1 MEQLQSPQLQIQEGT
16 SNYDNRIVSGG
27 MEGEVRIWKIGRQ
40 TQVME
45 SSLKEHRGRVYD
57 IQVNSKNNQAISASA
72 DGSCIVW
79 DLVTFT
85 RVMCLFEKTMFK
97 QVLYHPDE
105 AQVISTG
112 SDRKISYW
120 DSFDGQQ
127 IRDIEASESEINA
140 LAFM

>member
-1 MEQLQSPQLQIQEGT
+1 
-16 SNYDNRIVSGG
+16 
-27 MEGEVRIWKIGRQ
+27 MEGEVRVWKIGRQ
-40 TQVME
+40 TQTME
-45 SSLKEHRGRVYD
+45 TSLKEHRGRVYD
-57 IQVNSKNNQAISASA
+57 IQVNSKNSQAISASA

-79 DLVTFT
+79 DLATFT
-85 RVMCLFEKTMFK
+85 RVMCLFEKTMFM
-97 QVLYHPDE
+97 QILYHPDE
-105 AQVISTG
+105 AQIITTG